1 MDEKTLQAAVLD
13 GVAWALESA
22 LHGMQKPD
30 GLHQA
35 VGEVDRALRTFLS
48 NLKTRRAVLQG
59 TELAPDG
66 RLCGHGVE
74 PTHRC
79 KVCGATWR
87 LNPEKP
93 ESWTLMGATPSG
105 QCCNNV
111 EMRDQ
116 IEPLQTQAGQLAHR
130 VLQLLDEP
138 DRIAE
143 ERSLRR
149 AREELIDAIWKA
161 FGWDPEAHQHRAG
174 ILPALKTHLEEVAQ
188 LRRSTKETEKAG
200 EEIRRKN
207 ADLIAELQDARCRN
221 VSLEERN
228 REDARATEA
237 YAAEL
242 VGERDRRKD
251 VEGLIGRIAV
261 AAGLQETAGPAIT
274 CIQVGKIKSRL
285 DAAQAALERN
295 AQGGKQS

>member
-59 TELAPDG
+59 TELAPEG

-138 DRIAE
+138 DLIAQ
-143 ERSLRR
+143 ERSIRK

-161 FGWDPEAHQHRAG
+161 FGWDPEQHRAG
-174 ILPALKTHLEEVAQ
+174 ILKPLKAHLEEVAQ
-188 LRRSTKETEKAG
+188 LRRSAKETEKAG

-207 ADLIAELQDARCRN
+207 ADLIAELQEARCRN
-221 VSLEERN
+221 VALEERN
-228 REDARATEA
+228 REDTRATEA

-242 VGERDRRKD
+242 VGERDRRRD

-261 AAGLQETAGPAIT
+261 SAGLAETAPAALVCT
-274 CIQVGKIKSRL
+274 HVAKLKSRL

-295 AQGGKQS
+295 AQGGKPS